1 MKRPALTIG
10 LSALGAIALGLLWT
24 RDETALS
31 RPLPPL
37 VDPLSV
43 PPAGSGIKLTA
54 HLSDQFFRGVIAM
67 EADFQ
72 SKGAKIAAEDF
83 LGVLNAESGIS
94 PRAKNKNSY
103 CAGLNQICP
112 ALAKDP
118 LSGLKAVG
126 FAGSL
131 EDYLSLSA
139 EAQLPYAR
147 QFFNNAIRG
156 RHSMLTDMGKLYLL
170 NFNPANLGKPDN
182 TVLYTTAS
190 GNPYWFNQASLDP
203 EKKGYIEIADMDK
216 YVKRSLASNGPLA
229 PKSTPAFAY
238 WAELRMRL
246 GKIRQAPANV

>member
-1 MKRPALTIG
+1 MKRPVLTIG
-10 LSALGAIALGLLWT
+10 LGALGAVALGLFWV

-37 VDPLSV
+37 VDPLAV
-43 PPAGSGIKLTA
+43 PPASSGIKLTA
-54 HLSDQFFRGVIAM
+54 HLSDQFFRDVLAT
-67 EADFQ
+67 EADYQ
-72 SKGAKIAAEDF
+72 SKGAKVTAEDF

-112 ALAKDP
+112 TLAKDP

-139 EAQLPYAR
+139 EQQFPYAR
-147 QFFNNAIRG
+147 QFFNNVIRG
-156 RHSMLTDMGKLYLL
+156 RYNLLTDMGKLYLL
-170 NFNPANLGKPDN
+170 NFNPGNLGKPEN
-182 TVLYTTAS
+182 FVLYTTSS
-190 GNPYWFNQASLDP
+190 GNAYWFNQAALDP
-203 EKKGYIEIADMDK
+203 EKKGYIEVADMDK
-216 YVKRSLASNGPLA
+216 FVRRSLASNGPLA
-229 PKSTPAFAY
+229 PRGTPALAY

-246 GKIRQAPANV
+246 ARVRQPIPNV